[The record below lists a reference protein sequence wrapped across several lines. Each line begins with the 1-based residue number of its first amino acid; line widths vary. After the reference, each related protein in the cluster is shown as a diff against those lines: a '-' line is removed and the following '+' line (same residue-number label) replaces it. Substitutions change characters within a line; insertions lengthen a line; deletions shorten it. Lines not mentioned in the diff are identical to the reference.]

1 MLGNGDFK
9 SHGILHVHKHTH
21 THKYTVQHRHQ
32 KKNEKEF
39 KESGQENRINSRRIE
54 DEIIIIKN
62 ADHIYK

>member
-1 MLGNGDFK
+1 MV
-9 SHGILHVHKHTH
+9 ILNHMEFFTFINTH
-21 THKYTVQHRHQ
+21 THKYTVQHKHQ

-54 DEIIIIKN
+54 DEIIIKKN